1 MAKVRPSLLKKI
13 SLVLVCIFSLSDVAL
28 PSAYGLEYG
37 VDRLGES
44 EVAKLLEGKNLA
56 VLTHAAGRS
65 KAGIHLIDLLFE
77 NYKLKKIF
85 APEHGLRTTADDV
98 VEDGIDAATGLP
110 IISLYKR
117 DTHAPTPENLRGID
131 AVVVDLQDV
140 GVRYYTYIA
149 TIAEVM
155 KVAAPLKVEIII
167 LDRPNLLGGK
177 IIEGKVLDPVLAES
191 FTAYH
196 TVPTRHG
203 MTLGELARMINTE
216 KKWETPLTVVPTMGW
231 KRENLLASLDREW
244 IAPSPA
250 LIEIPQVGLYA
261 VWGTLEDFN
270 LAVGRGKTNEKAF
283 RVMGAP
289 WITPAESRQL
299 AAELNRLAFQGL
311 TFTPYSWL
319 VTRSKYE
326 GKVANGVKL
335 EWSGEEVRTDE
346 VTYKVASLLIR
357 MFSDRLSISKMSPK
371 SYGSQSFVDAVRVG
385 LPWSEFG
392 ALIDRELKAFRIRRE
407 PYLLY

>member
-1 MAKVRPSLLKKI
+1 MARVKSFARNPFSLLLFCTLIFI
-13 SLVLVCIFSLSDVAL
+13 SSAL
-28 PSAYGLEYG
+28 HPAYGLEYG
-37 VDRLGES
+37 IDRVGES
-44 EVAKLLEGKNLA
+44 EVARLLEGKKLA

-65 KAGIHLIDLLFE
+65 KTGVHLIDLLFRG
-77 NYKLKKIF
+77 YQLKKIF
-85 APEHGLRTTADDV
+85 APEHGLRTTSDDTI
-98 VEDGIDAATGLP
+98 EDGIDPETGLP

-117 DTHAPTPENLRGID
+117 DTHAPTPENLSGID
-131 AVVVDLQDV
+131 AIVVDLQDV

-155 KVAAPLKVEIII
+155 KVAAPLKVEVII

-177 IIEGKVLDPVLAES
+177 IIEGKVLDSVLAGS

-203 MTLGELARMINTE
+203 MTLGELARMINAE
-216 KKWETPLTVVPTMGW
+216 KKWGTLLTVIPTTGW
-231 KRENLLASLDREW
+231 KRENLLTSLDREW

-270 LAVGRGKTNEKAF
+270 LAVGRGKTNEQAF
-283 RVMGAP
+283 RVLGAP
-289 WITPAESRQL
+289 WITPAEASLL
-299 AAELNRLAFQGL
+299 ATELNRLEFHGL
-311 TFTPYSWL
+311 TFSAYSWV
-319 VTRSKYE
+319 VTRAKYE
-326 GKVANGVKL
+326 GKTANGVKL

-346 VTYKVASLLIR
+346 VTYQVASLLIR
-357 MFSDRLSISKMSPK
+357 MFPDRLSVSKMSPK
-371 SYGSQSFVDAVRVG
+371 SYGSQSFVNAVRTGV
-385 LPWSEFG
+385 PWSEYG
-392 ALIDRELKAFRIRRE
+392 ALIDQELKAFRVRRE